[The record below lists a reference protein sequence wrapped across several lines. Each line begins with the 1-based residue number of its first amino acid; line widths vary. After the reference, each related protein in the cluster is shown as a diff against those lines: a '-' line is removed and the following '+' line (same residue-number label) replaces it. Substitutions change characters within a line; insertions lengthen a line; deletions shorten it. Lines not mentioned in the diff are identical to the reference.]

1 MVSLPCLC
9 NDVDVDRLT
18 DKYQRVMNFGSYNY
32 LGFAENKGPCKE
44 AVEAI
49 TDKYGVSSGGS
60 RQELG
65 QLLYFVFLQFFL
77 ITVYPRLNAP
87 GALHFA
93 KNLQKDFILFCQ
105 FLLGKK

>member
-1 MVSLPCLC
+1 MISLPYLC
-9 NDVDVDRLT
+9 NYVDVDRLT

-65 QLLYFVFLQFFL
+65 QLLYFVFLQFFYL
-77 ITVYPRLNAP
+77 YFFGKFVVIKI
-87 GALHFA
+87 LHW
-93 KNLQKDFILFCQ
+93 
-105 FLLGKK
+105 